1 MDPTTVMA
9 HSKQAG
15 EEREENYRRA
25 RDTFNHM
32 NPEDQA
38 TFLVEATA
46 SLLARGVKEAGR
58 VVAEGLDE
66 LFRPARSSSR
76 SSSNGPGPAEPE
88 TAQQRAPRG
97 GASDP
102 PSD

>member
-1 MDPTTVMA
+1 MA
-9 HSKQAG
+9 HSEQAG
-15 EEREENYRRA
+15 KEREENYRRA

-32 NPEDQA
+32 EPEDQA

-58 VVAEGLDE
+58 VMAEGLDE
-66 LFRPARSSSR
+66 LFRPARTSSR
-76 SSSNGPGPAEPE
+76 PGSSGPGPAEPE
-88 TAQQRAPRG
+88 TAQQRAPRD
-97 GASDP
+97 GASDT